1 MKHRSKPVLETITV
15 REVIGIFRSR
25 DRLREAI
32 DAMLLAGFDRANLDL
47 VGGIARLRK
56 AFSNPSISP
65 DALRNVKGLP
75 GKAPLGREDI
85 ALVQAMVVGI
95 FGFLAAA
102 GAAAL
107 VIATQRD
114 AIQGVI
120 AAILAGSV
128 VAALSGY
135 LFARRIKPKDV
146 AVVDEVRANHGVM
159 LWVRVD
165 LPEQEARAR
174 EILLAHDASDVRSIE
189 VEIAKTP
196 DDLPFNRLRPDPF
209 IPVRLGDL

>member
-1 MKHRSKPVLETITV
+1 MNPRSKPVLEAVTV
-15 REVIGIFRSR
+15 REVVGIFRSR

-75 GKAPLGREDI
+75 GKVPLGREDI
-85 ALVQAMVVGI
+85 ALVQAMVIGI

-135 LFARRIKPKDV
+135 LFARRIKPKDA
-146 AVVDEVRANHGVM
+146 AVVDEVRADHGVM

-165 LPEQEARAR
+165 LPEQEARAS